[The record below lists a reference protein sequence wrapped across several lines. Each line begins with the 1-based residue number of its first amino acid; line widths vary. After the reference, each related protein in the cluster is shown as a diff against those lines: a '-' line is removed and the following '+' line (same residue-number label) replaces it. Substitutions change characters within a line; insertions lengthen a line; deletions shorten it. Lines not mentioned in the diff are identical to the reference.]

1 MLEGVKEDGVT
12 VFGKL
17 KLPYIDYDNP
27 HNFSAIHSDPPGIK
41 TDYPSFAEVSLGKG
55 KVVWI
60 STPIENCTDRQSRDI
75 VTQIIS
81 HYLPDEERVLLA
93 GRAPM
98 AELVVF
104 ADEKEWLIS
113 AVNVGDAEDGR
124 LIPAFEVKIKS
135 EKPAR
140 AVYLLPE
147 KTPVPFSY
155 EDGRIVFTVKDLD
168 LFDMYQVE
176 M

>member
-1 MLEGVKEDGVT
+1 
-12 VFGKL
+12 
-17 KLPYIDYDNP
+17 
-27 HNFSAIHSDPPGIK
+27 
-41 TDYPSFAEVSLGKG
+41 
-55 KVVWI
+55 
-60 STPIENCTDRQSRDI
+60 
-75 VTQIIS
+75 
-81 HYLPDEERVLLA
+81 
-93 GRAPM
+93 M

-135 EKPAR
+135 EKPPR

-155 EDGRIVFTVKDLD
+155 EDGRIVFTVKEMD